1 GDAGAAHH
9 LPALQQQHA
18 APGAGEV
25 RRGDEAVVAG
35 PHDDRVVIGAHGGP
49 FPARCE
55 ARKLQGTRPP
65 RRAGER
71 RVTGAPIKFA
81 RVVAIACCAARPF
94 AAGACAARSAPS
106 ASAAAPIPLHVANAN
121 FADVRVYLVRGGMW
135 FRLGL
140 VTSNNTAEFTIPAE
154 FTGPT
159 GGVLLVAIPVA
170 GPRAWVEALPTV
182 LPGDELEL
190 VIEAFLQYTHVV
202 VR

>member
-1 GDAGAAHH
+1 M
-9 LPALQQQHA
+9 
-18 APGAGEV
+18 
-25 RRGDEAVVAG
+25 
-35 PHDDRVVIGAHGGP
+35 
-49 FPARCE
+49 
-55 ARKLQGTRPP
+55 
-65 RRAGER
+65 
-71 RVTGAPIKFA
+71 TGAPIKFA

-106 ASAAAPIPLHVANAN
+106 ASAAAPVPATPAAPIPLHVANAN